1 MTKERLQELI
11 EQGVSVWGVKEID
24 CYGEQLGICEA
35 VKINEDNIDLE
46 SLEEKGRVIFL
57 SNDYFGE
64 VYEYEIHLGCI
75 YETEKRAL
83 HHAKYGNITRTETMP
98 VPPTW
103 EDLKGVDRDW
113 SVRCIDC
120 ELGMSVSFGKV
131 TMAKWYAGNEC
142 EEIIYKADLTQ
153 QNYNLALDKMVQ
165 LFKGE

>member
-1 MTKERLQELI
+1 M
-11 EQGVSVWGVKEID
+11 WGVKEID

-83 HHAKYGNITRTETMP
+83 HHAKYGNITRTEKMP
-98 VPPTW
+98 VPPMW
-103 EDLKGVDRDW
+103 EELLKLSSNDYFLKVGNFVLA
-113 SVRCIDC
+113 IDF
-120 ELGMSVSFGKV
+120 ERNNGLISGFIQITNNKKSKL
-131 TMAKWYAGNEC
+131 
-142 EEIIYKADLTQ
+142 IILYSAELTQ
-153 QNYNLALDKMVQ
+153 QNYELALYKMVQ